1 MFVVKPVLSI
11 SVSQLTGLMFVV
23 SRLQRAPPLRSG
35 QRCLSC
41 LLEVQPASSLL
52 DCEVSLSGRELEPG
66 AVVRL
71 ETRLVD
77 RGQHWHFQSVCLYQT
92 DDSGEFSTARQPPLP
107 ASQYRGLHRSGPLWS
122 LQPCPGSRP
131 RLWPEDIRKALQYQ
145 LSLSCPQSGQVLATA
160 RAEKYFLTQA
170 VRRVEV
176 REGPLRAVLFLPPN
190 PGPAVI
196 TIYGGVNR
204 GRVPE
209 DRWVASSTA
218 GAKLTKYFSKDL
230 KLFFIILELL
240 CWPVTA
246 LSPWPWLSLVLRDS
260 QPSTHLSKSVISSW
274 RWTSFSLTLTCLTE
288 LEWGCSV
295 SPWGAVSLWP

>member
-1 MFVVKPVLSI
+1 MFVIRRP
-11 SVSQLTGLMFVV
+11 
-23 SRLQRAPPLRSG
+23 LQRVCRAASLTWSRS
-35 QRCLSC
+35 LAS
-41 LLEVQPASSLL
+41 LLVEPASSLL
-52 DCEVSLSGRELEPG
+52 DEEVTVSGCQLEPG
-66 AVVRL
+66 SEVRL
-71 ETRLVD
+71 ETLLKD
-77 RGQHWHFQSVCLYQT
+77 REQLFHFQSVCHYQT

-160 RAEKYFLTQA
+160 RAEKYFLSQA

-209 DRWVASSTA
+209 DRWVASS
-218 GAKLTKYFSKDL
+218 L
-230 KLFFIILELL
+230 
-240 CWPVTA
+240 
-246 LSPWPWLSLVLRDS
+246 
-260 QPSTHLSKSVISSW
+260 
-274 RWTSFSLTLTCLTE
+274 
-288 LEWGCSV
+288 
-295 SPWGAVSLWP
+295 